1 MSNKDFQVKIES
13 EAAFFTDL
21 LQQAERLDRG
31 EVPAR
36 TVERVSFPDL
46 PTFYRYCT
54 PKRLELLQELHRLG
68 TVSIHALAK
77 HLHRHYKNVFSDVK
91 ALEQAG
97 LVQKNEQ
104 GLYCV
109 PWDEFTATIRLAS

>member
-1 MSNKDFQVKIES
+1 MSDKDFQVKIES
-13 EAAFFTDL
+13 EEDFFDDL

-36 TVERVSFPDL
+36 TIERVSFPDL
-46 PTFYRYCT
+46 STFYHYCT
-54 PKRLELLQELHRLG
+54 PKRLELIQALHKLG
-68 TVSIHALAK
+68 AVSIHALAK